1 MISFRPT
8 EEEKQFADVARDFAA
23 EIREA
28 ARACEEAGRPS
39 DVLLKKAEELGF
51 TVMELPESADGLE
64 LPLVSQAQILEALCF
79 GDLGVVQ
86 GFPGPADADSL
97 LRTAAAAGLDTLT
110 ADLGAQPSAF
120 VDALQGESLPKE
132 TLRLDTAN
140 GGYRL
145 SGNSRPMRGVKF
157 AQRLFVAVADDTGQP
172 AVVVLDAAADGATPW
187 QVTEGDV
194 RLGLLTA
201 GVARVALEDVAVP
214 DDAVVAI
221 GDSAS
226 QWLTAARARV
236 QVLQA
241 ARSVGAMQAAVDYAT
256 MYTAGRKAFGQEIA
270 KFQGVSFTVADMAI
284 ETAAARNLVLYAAA
298 QLDANDNAGVQS
310 ARLAAARASRSLRFV
325 TSNGVQLLGGHGFVQ
340 DYPVEKWM
348 RDGQAQAVLYGR
360 ESERLIEYGEAL
372 LGKGGASA

>member
-8 EEEKQFADVARDFAA
+8 EEEKQFMDVASDFAM
-23 EIREA
+23 EIRAA
-28 ARACEEAGRPS
+28 ARDCEEAGRPS
-39 DVLLKKAEELGF
+39 DTLVKKAEELGF

-64 LPLVSQAQILEALCF
+64 LPLVSQAQILESLCF

-97 LRTAAAAGLDTLT
+97 LRTAAAAGLDKLGTGFGT
-110 ADLGAQPSAF
+110 APSAF
-120 VDALQGESLPKE
+120 VDALQGQSLPKE
-132 TLRLDTAN
+132 TLRLETAN

-145 SGNSRPMRGVKF
+145 FGTSRPARGVQF
-157 AQRLFVAVADDTGQP
+157 AQRLFVAVADDAGQQ
-172 AVVVLDAAADGATPW
+172 AVVVLNQPGDGSTAW
-187 QVTEGDV
+187 RVVEGDI

-201 GVARVALEDVAVP
+201 GVARVAFEDVEIP
-214 DDAVVAI
+214 DEAVVAI
-221 GDSAS
+221 GDSAA
-226 QWLTAARARV
+226 QWLTAARARI

-241 ARSVGAMQAAVDYAT
+241 ARSVGAMQAAVDYVT
-256 MYTAGRKAFGQEIA
+256 MYTAGRKAFGQAIA

-298 QLDANDNAGVQS
+298 QIDAGEDGGAQS

-360 ESERLIEYGEAL
+360 ETERLIEYGEVL